1 VPFDARAAPIELCAH
16 AGAEIRLG
24 LGVRIEG
31 GASLEAASH
40 IEIGAGAKLG
50 SFCKILRGG
59 WLWTG
64 DLASRDARRFLFP
77 RPTGE
82 GDFKVGGH
90 RVGPAEIEHA
100 LERHPEVAEAAVVAV
115 KSQLVAEAAAAF
127 VVRRK
132 GGGVGEAELRR
143 FCRELLPAYKV
154 PATITFVEK
163 LPRNAAGKLLRGQI
177 AAFRSGE
184 EGP

>member
-1 VPFDARAAPIELCAH
+1 MNLRARIRGFIVDSFFVEELSDDDSFLRKS
-16 AGAEIRLG
+16 IIDSLG
-24 LGVRIEG
+24 M
-31 GASLEAASH
+31 LELIAFLEKKFG
-40 IEIGAGAKLG
+40 I
-50 SFCKILRGG
+50 KILRGG

-64 DLASRDARRFLFP
+64 DLASRDADGFFFHAGRAK
-77 RPTGE
+77 E
-82 GDFKVGGH
+82 IFKVGGH

-115 KSQLVAEAAAAF
+115 KSELASEAAAAF

-132 GGGVGEAELRR
+132 GGAVGETELRR

-163 LPRNAAGKLLRGQI
+163 LPRNAAGKLLRAQI
-177 AAFRSGE
+177 AAPRSGE